1 MMNQDRLFQ
10 NLKLRLMRTTE
21 VASPGRLRFVAIQ
34 YVCSFSRISPYEMA
48 VALANDGFEI
58 LFDNSACSKIPK
70 PGIYT
75 PLSGVVLIC
84 LSCFKGV

>member
-10 NLKLRLMRTTE
+10 NLKLRLMRTAE
-21 VASPGRLRFVAIQ
+21 IASPGRLRFVAIQ

-58 LFDNSACSKIPK
+58 LFDNSAISKTEREAERRKFIK
-70 PGIYT
+70 A
-75 PLSGVVLIC
+75 S
-84 LSCFKGV
+84 KEAQQ